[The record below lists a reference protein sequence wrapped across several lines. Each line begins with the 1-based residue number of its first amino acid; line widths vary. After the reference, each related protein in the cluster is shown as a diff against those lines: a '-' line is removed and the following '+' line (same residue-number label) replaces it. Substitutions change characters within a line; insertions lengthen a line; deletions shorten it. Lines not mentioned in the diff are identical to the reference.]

1 MLYYFKSG
9 GVKMSE
15 NNEAPERRR
24 ERLKQEEIKRNPAGN
39 VNDAFNR
46 SEAGNL
52 SGLAGSLGWKGLG
65 ILITVLIIGFIV
77 VPLFLK

>member
-1 MLYYFKSG
+1 
-9 GVKMSE
+9 MSE
-15 NNEAPERRR
+15 KNEAPERRR

-46 SEAGNL
+46 NEAGNL

-65 ILITVLIIGFIV
+65 ILITAMIIGFIV
-77 VPLFLK
+77 ASLFLK

>member
-1 MLYYFKSG
+1 
-9 GVKMSE
+9 MSE
-15 NNEAPERRR
+15 NNEAPERKR

-77 VPLFLK
+77 VSLFLR

>member
-24 ERLKQEEIKRNPAGN
+24 ERLKQEEIKRSPAGN